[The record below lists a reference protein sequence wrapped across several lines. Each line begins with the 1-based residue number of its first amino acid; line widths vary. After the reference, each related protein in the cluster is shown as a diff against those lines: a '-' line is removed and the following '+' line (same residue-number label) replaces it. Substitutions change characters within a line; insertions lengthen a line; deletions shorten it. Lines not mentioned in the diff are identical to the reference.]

1 MKIWKNMVIFYFGG
15 MLYLGLEL
23 LWRGWTHGTMF
34 LAGGCSFLLLGSIG
48 RCRLPGAAKPLAA
61 AAAITAVELLSGL
74 LFNRQHQIW
83 DYSAMPMGF
92 AGQICLPFS
101 LLWLALSIPG
111 FRLFRVLDRS
121 LPD

>member
-1 MKIWKNMVIFYFGG
+1 MRWWRKAMLFYLGG
-15 MLYLGLEL
+15 MGYMGLEL

-48 RCRLPGAAKPLAA
+48 RCRLPGAVKPLAA